1 MLSIKNNLMSGNAAR
16 HLGASYDALAQSVE
30 RLSSGQ
36 RINSAK
42 DDAAGMAVGELVRSD
57 VATLQQGAR
66 NAQDAISMLQTADG
80 ALGVA
85 DDILI
90 RMKELAEQAATDS
103 YSSDQRAIMDSEFS
117 QLSDEIDRIANNTA
131 FNGQNLLNATQSLNI
146 HVGSSTMIPIST
158 SDMTSAGLGIG
169 AVKAGGTWETW
180 TSTPSSWVNVT
191 TGGTLTFQ
199 FQNQGLITANLSL
212 GNGQSMTTIKNAI
225 NSASRSTTE
234 AYDAAQIVYDAQTG
248 MSTLQISAKAGGAQ
262 TLVVGGTAVT
272 NLGLETQANYSLNA
286 GSGTAQSLATAT
298 AARTALGI
306 ISSAIVTKDNY
317 RASLGYLMNRLQDAA
332 NVVGVQAENL
342 SSAQSRIMDVDVATE
357 MSKMTTTQVLA
368 QAGVAMLAQAN
379 SMPQMAVKLIG

>member
-80 ALGVA
+80 ALGVT

-146 HVGSSTMIPIST
+146 HVGSSTMIGIST

-169 AVKAGGTWETW
+169 AVKAAGTWTTW

-191 TGGTLTFQ
+191 TAGTLTLQ

-212 GNGQSMTTIKNAI
+212 GNGQSMTTVKNAI

-286 GSGTAQSLATAT
+286 GSGTAQSLTTAT

-306 ISSAIVTKDNY
+306 ISSAIVAKDNY

-332 NVVGVQAENL
+332 NVVGIQAENL
-342 SSAQSRIMDVDVATE
+342 GTAQSRIMDVDVATE
-357 MSKMTTTQVLA
+357 MSRLTTTQVLA

>member
-80 ALGVA
+80 ALGVV

-103 YSSDQRAIMDSEFS
+103 YSSDQRAIMDNEFS
-117 QLSDEIDRIANNTA
+117 QLSAEIDRIADNTA

-146 HVGSSTMIPIST
+146 HVGSSTMIAIST
-158 SDMTSAGLGIG
+158 SDLTSAGLGIG
-169 AVKAGGTWETW
+169 AVKAAGTWSTW
-180 TSTPSSWVNVT
+180 TSTPGSWVNVT
-191 TGGTLTFQ
+191 TAGTLTFK
-199 FQNQGLITANLSL
+199 FQNQSLITANLSQA
-212 GNGQSMTTIKNAI
+212 NGQSMTTVKNAI

-248 MSTLQISAKAGGAQ
+248 MSTLQVSGKTGGAQ
-262 TLVVGGTAVT
+262 TLVVAGTAVT
-272 NLGLETQANYSLNA
+272 NIGLETQANYDLNA
-286 GSGTAQSLATAT
+286 GSGTAQSLDTAGH
-298 AARTALGI
+298 ARTALGI
-306 ISSAIVTKDNY
+306 IDDAIVTKDNY
-317 RASLGYLMNRLQDAA
+317 RASLGYLMNRLQNAA
-332 NVVGVQAENL
+332 NVVGIQAENL
-342 SSAQSRIMDVDVATE
+342 STAQSRIVDVDVATE
-357 MSKMTTTQVLA
+357 MSKLTTTQVLA